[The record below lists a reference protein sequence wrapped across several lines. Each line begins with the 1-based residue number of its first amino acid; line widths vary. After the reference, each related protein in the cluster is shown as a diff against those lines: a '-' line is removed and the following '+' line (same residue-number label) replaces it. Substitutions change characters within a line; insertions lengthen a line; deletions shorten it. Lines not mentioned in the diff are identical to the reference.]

1 MKLPH
6 VIGADL
12 SKASIDLFCHGFQS
26 HLKIKNDMLG
36 FKEMLQ
42 WLIQQKITL
51 GNVLIVMEHTGL
63 YSYHFESF
71 LFEQRISFSKVPA
84 LAIKR
89 SLGMI
94 RGKNDRIDA
103 QRIARYGCEKMDTL
117 KLESPANADLARLQI
132 LHSTR
137 ERLVKQRSS
146 LMCAVKEYRIIL
158 PKEDPVIA
166 DQLALIDT
174 FTRQIKKIEQQ
185 INLMIKQQ
193 SLDNTYQLLTSV
205 KGVGPVVAVATI
217 IKTKNFTAFKN
228 ARKFSCYTGSAP
240 FEHSSGTS
248 IKKKNRISHLADKP
262 MKTLLTQAAKTAIQH
277 DKELK
282 AFYERRLTMGK
293 SKKSTINVVRNKII
307 YRMFAVIKRQ
317 TPFIIQYSKTA

>member
-1 MKLPH
+1 M
-6 VIGADL
+6 
-12 SKASIDLFCHGFQS
+12 S
-26 HLKIKNDMLG
+26 G

-42 WLIQQKITL
+42 WLKRQEITL

-63 YSYHFESF
+63 YSYHFESY
-71 LFEQRISFSKVPA
+71 LFEQKISFSKVAA

-103 QRIARYGCEKMDTL
+103 QRIARYGYEKMDTL
-117 KLESPANADLARLQI
+117 KLESPVNADLVRLQL
-132 LHSTR
+132 LHSTT
-137 ERLVKQRSS
+137 ERLVRHRSS
-146 LMCAVKEYRIIL
+146 LICAVKEYSL
-158 PKEDPVIA
+158 PKADPLIA
-166 DQLALIDT
+166 DQLDLINT

-185 INLMIKQQ
+185 ISLMIKQQ
-193 SLDNTYQLLTSV
+193 SLGSTYELLTSV

-248 IKKKNRISHLADKP
+248 IKKKNRISHLADKT

-282 AFYERRLTMGK
+282 AFYERRLAMGK
-293 SKKSTINVVRNKII
+293 PKKSTINIVRNKII

-317 TPFIIQYSKTA
+317 TPFINQYSKTA